1 MRSEGC
7 GDSTCCYLDIVT
19 DTAPKPT
26 YMLLPCMIV
35 VKSVRVGEGTTHG
48 CGKF

>member
-1 MRSEGC
+1 MLLSGHC
-7 GDSTCCYLDIVT
+7 

-26 YMLLPCMIV
+26 YMLLLV
-35 VKSVRVGEGTTHG
+35 VKPVRVGEGTTHG